1 MMIWANQIFG
11 YHLFGKVRKNLFGGP
26 LGKMG
31 LEQLFGAPRGA
42 YSLAVERTVTKVQTQ
57 YIVYRVLNLWR

>member
-31 LEQLFGAPRGA
+31 LEQLFVPVDFKALDRFTPFF
-42 YSLAVERTVTKVQTQ
+42 VF
-57 YIVYRVLNLWR
+57 